1 MIYINNS
8 NLVFIILEKLVNN
21 NMRGSIFPVCGEFT
35 EEEIASIES
44 LTLTEQD
51 DLSELSKLTN
61 LKSLTI
67 IPSKCSIDDI
77 CENNYEEISFLKNL
91 ETLSIMNARNL
102 KCLNVVNLKKNIV
115 RCKNC
120 GHITEKEICS
130 ICSNS
135 YRNDNIICVVEDY
148 KSVFMFEKSGNYD
161 GMYHVLNGL
170 ISPIDGITPD
180 ELNISSLI
188 NRIDS
193 NNDEKEIIIAL
204 KPSIEGEATTLY
216 LKKILEE
223 KNVKI
228 TRLSYG
234 IPMGVEIDYLDS
246 ITLDRAL
253 KDRKDI

>member
-1 MIYINNS
+1 MYPDILIKTIENFKKFNGIGEKTAERLALS
-8 NLVFIILEKLVNN
+8 LLDMDEEDIID
-21 NMRGSIFPVCGEFT
+21 F
-35 EEEIASIES
+35 
-44 LTLTEQD
+44 
-51 DLSELSKLTN
+51 SK
-61 LKSLTI
+61 
-67 IPSKCSIDDI
+67 
-77 CENNYEEISFLKNL
+77 
-91 ETLSIMNARNL
+91 
-102 KCLNVVNLKKNIV
+102 NVVNLKKNII